1 MDYRAL
7 IFVPALV
14 GCVVFGFVF
23 ALFAANHYLTVLQS
37 TGSGAKQVV
46 WVSEPMVDNFWKV
59 FYLGWLIGLW
69 LGPAWLLGRAFA
81 TSVDQPWMRYAVP
94 LSVFWICY
102 PVSQL
107 SSLSGP
113 SIWLPLHYE
122 VFARLAR
129 KPEMV
134 ISFLVV
140 SGITLVGLGLSFHW
154 TFNATGTVWLFI
166 GAPLFIASA
175 LLYARLLGRVAFALM
190 YTRSIFSRKKKK
202 KPKAPNSD
210 ISSPAEIEPEAEEE
224 FVQPSELPPI
234 QTPDEGPLTG
244 YNIDFEGAKPKPVP
258 NVMTHST
265 PWPVMTPRP
274 CTVASLSTRTGRP
287 RRSWSTAPRS

>member
-1 MDYRAL
+1 MGAL

-113 SIWLPLHYE
+113 QLALP
-122 VFARLAR
+122 
-129 KPEMV
+129 
-134 ISFLVV
+134 
-140 SGITLVGLGLSFHW
+140 
-154 TFNATGTVWLFI
+154 GT
-166 GAPLFIASA
+166 
-175 LLYARLLGRVAFALM
+175 
-190 YTRSIFSRKKKK
+190 
-202 KPKAPNSD
+202 D
-210 ISSPAEIEPEAEEE
+210 
-224 FVQPSELPPI
+224 
-234 QTPDEGPLTG
+234 D
-244 YNIDFEGAKPKPVP
+244 
-258 NVMTHST
+258 
-265 PWPVMTPRP
+265 
-274 CTVASLSTRTGRP
+274 SL
-287 RRSWSTAPRS
+287 